1 MTLLEVKN
9 LKKTYKSKFGGNVE
23 ALKDINFSIEN
34 VEFVA
39 IMGESGSGKTTL
51 LNLIA
56 MLDKPTFGEILLK
69 NVNLGDM
76 NESKISAFRREKLGY
91 VFQEFNLLDT
101 FDVKE
106 NILLPLVLAGKK
118 YNEMEI
124 PLNEVAKRF
133 KLEELLLKYPY
144 ELSGGQKQRIAIARA
159 VITNPYIILADEPT
173 GALDSNSSEELLRY
187 FEELNKSLQTILMVT
202 HSIRAASFA
211 TRVLF
216 IKDGSIFHQIFR
228 EGRSQEIMYDEILKS
243 VRMLA
248 G

>member
-1 MTLLEVKN
+1 M
-9 LKKTYKSKFGGNVE
+9 FGGNVE

>member
-1 MTLLEVKN
+1 M
-9 LKKTYKSKFGGNVE
+9 
-23 ALKDINFSIEN
+23 
-34 VEFVA
+34 
-39 IMGESGSGKTTL
+39 

>member
-1 MTLLEVKN
+1 
-9 LKKTYKSKFGGNVE
+9 
-23 ALKDINFSIEN
+23 
-34 VEFVA
+34 
-39 IMGESGSGKTTL
+39 
-51 LNLIA
+51 